1 MMSRTWAQKK
11 KPPGLM
17 LTSLLDMFT
26 IILIFLIVS
35 FDAEDQDFKLNDG
48 LTLPESSARSAFKPA
63 VNIAVTNDG
72 LFVDDKPV
80 MKISNGRFEEAM
92 YGQSQ
97 VDELVEVLN
106 DKYERVKTRA
116 EYEGTELDEAAVII
130 IQADKELDYRTL
142 YLVLR
147 SAAVAGFY
155 KYRLAIAK
163 Q

>member
-1 MMSRTWAQKK
+1 MMSRSWAQKK

-48 LTLPESSARSAFKPA
+48 VTLPESSARSAFKPA
-63 VNIAVTNDG
+63 VNIAVTG
-72 LFVDDKPV
+72 ETLFVDDKPILK
-80 MKISNGRFEEAM
+80 MAKGRFKDEVYA
-92 YGQSQ
+92 QSQ
-97 VDELVEVLN
+97 IDELVEVLN
-106 DKYERVKTRA
+106 DKYERVKLRA
-116 EYEGTELDEAAVII
+116 EYEGTPLEDAAVII
-130 IQADKELDYRTL
+130 IQADQKLDYRTL
-142 YLVLR
+142 YMVLR